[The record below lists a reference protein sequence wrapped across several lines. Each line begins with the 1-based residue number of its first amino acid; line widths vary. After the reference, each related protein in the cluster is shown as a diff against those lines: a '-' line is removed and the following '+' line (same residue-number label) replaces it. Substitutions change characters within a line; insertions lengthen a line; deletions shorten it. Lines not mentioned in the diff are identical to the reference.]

1 MDEVSMGLRQTIT
14 CEIASDGDAVLSFN
28 SLKANKNG
36 QILFS
41 RKHVLAKRMQI
52 VDGKLRLFENDK
64 SDSIYEDF
72 EYELSET
79 WEQVFQEER
88 SADDGT
94 RFICYFEPDG
104 IKIIEIGS
112 KMVPMYFSERH
123 IVARHIEFGINENGV
138 STLFVIHDDG
148 AKPDEYPYDLT
159 DEQINRFINDYNS
172 GSNRA
177 AVCYFNTSGNT
188 IVELGCHDEICGD
201 ANTFLTNAPEIER
214 KFNFAAFLTKK
225 DYYLPAQNRLDID
238 PAGEVPLY
246 SIMEWEPCEDGRLYN
261 VLKLMEGYNST
272 VALRIDIFPVEQTQ
286 YIRQKIL
293 PLSLIHI

>member
-1 MDEVSMGLRQTIT
+1 
-14 CEIASDGDAVLSFN
+14 
-28 SLKANKNG
+28 
-36 QILFS
+36 
-41 RKHVLAKRMQI
+41 
-52 VDGKLRLFENDK
+52 
-64 SDSIYEDF
+64 
-72 EYELSET
+72 
-79 WEQVFQEER
+79 
-88 SADDGT
+88 
-94 RFICYFEPDG
+94 
-104 IKIIEIGS
+104 
-112 KMVPMYFSERH
+112 MVPMYFSERH

-225 DYYLPAQNRLDID
+225 DYYLPAQNRHHQ
-238 PAGEVPLY
+238 
-246 SIMEWEPCEDGRLYN
+246 S
-261 VLKLMEGYNST
+261 
-272 VALRIDIFPVEQTQ
+272 
-286 YIRQKIL
+286 
-293 PLSLIHI
+293 